1 LTADAK
7 TADATGNLQ
16 IVIAWTEEVQELD
29 ETNARSVRRDLGESH
44 KFKYVK
50 KPFAAM
56 WLNKGTEADVAKAQ
70 AYARAEGKKVFTYTG
85 GGDPLGRAKADVLRS
100 GAGDAADDNEDNIAP
115 GYQDKTADAQAD
127 EDAKVV
133 AQEFK
138 SSGKAAAVAKA
149 KELATGQPAWAVGA
163 LFDKALAI
171 LIPGDGREAR
181 LARNEAI
188 RSGRFVVADS
198 AERREPP
205 TIDSIG
211 EEKGLAAGKPV
222 NTEWLRLDKLTPE
235 ALAAEAKSEGI
246 KGEGKTDLIMA
257 LLRKNFS
264 TAQFDAWSLFY

>member
-1 LTADAK
+1 MSTIHVHVSKKHGHRTVDVAGMGSKKSDYLRNQDHPTVLGYELDRSTLTPIRRTISGPLSAPAALSPSDKQLFEKYGSVEKLEAAGFAGLADRIRRGAK
-7 TADATGNLQ
+7 T
-16 IVIAWTEEVQELD
+16 
-29 ETNARSVRRDLGESH
+29 
-44 KFKYVK
+44 
-50 KPFAAM
+50 
-56 WLNKGTEADVAKAQ
+56 
-70 AYARAEGKKVFTYTG
+70 
-85 GGDPLGRAKADVLRS
+85 
-100 GAGDAADDNEDNIAP
+100 ADDNEDNIAP
-115 GYQDKTADAQAD
+115 GYQDRKTADAQAD

-188 RSGRFVVADS
+188 RSGRFVAADS
-198 AERREPP
+198 ADRREPP

-257 LLRKNFS
+257 ILRKNFS